1 MGLFN
6 SKYPYTNFTETNLD
20 YILDMC
26 RKCLGIHLEV
36 VGDKL
41 TLKNELGELISNV
54 TISYATEATEA
65 EHAGTADLATEAT
78 TAQTA
83 VRANK
88 ATNDKNGKDITDYV
102 SGVSAYNAKVRITHG
117 DGTIEDITVPF
128 ATEAMSATKD
138 SLGNNIDTYAVSL
151 TAESNKVVLRDR
163 QGRLLSEVTVPYATE
178 SGHASTADSATTA
191 QTATQAQTASHA
203 TNAIESVTID
213 GDTVKF
219 TTYGGQVF
227 TLTIPYAVKA
237 QKDELGNVIK
247 STYVANVTESNGVI
261 TFLDAQG
268 NAIVT
273 LTPTVDSA
281 IRDSLGNTLY
291 DYVKTIA
298 VSSNSNYVT
307 VTHGDGNTD
316 SLTIHYSEVAWKD
329 TNGNVIKNTYV
340 KRIAVVESPADSGIY
355 YLVCYNGDTPEA
367 ELFRIRLITV
377 SYDSVNMD
385 ISITIGGI

>member
-6 SKYPYTNFTETNLD
+6 SKYPYTSFTETNLD

-54 TISYATEATEA
+54 TVSFATEATEA
-65 EHAGTADLATEAT
+65 EHSSTADLATDAT

-88 ATNDKNGKDITDYV
+88 ATADKNGKDITDYLASAGV
-102 SGVSAYNAKVRITHG
+102 SGTKVRITHG
-117 DGTIEDITVPF
+117 DGTIEDITVPY

-138 SLGNNIDTYAVSL
+138 AQGNNIDTYAVSL
-151 TAESNKVVLRDR
+151 TAESNKLVLRDR
-163 QGRLLSEVTVPYATE
+163 QGRLLSELTVPYATE
-178 SGHASTADSATTA
+178 SGHALTADNATTA
-191 QTATQAQTASHA
+191 QNAVSTAHA
-203 TNAIESVTID
+203 THAIESVTID

-219 TTYGGQVF
+219 VTYGGQAY
-227 TLTIPYAVKA
+227 TLTMPYAVKA

-247 STYVANVTESNGVI
+247 STYVANVTESNGVL

-268 NAIVT
+268 NTIVT

-291 DYVKTIA
+291 DYIKTIA

-316 SLTIHYSEVAWKD
+316 SLTIHYSETAWKD
-329 TNGNVIKNTYV
+329 TNGNVIKNTYI
-340 KRIAVVESPADSGIY
+340 KNLAVIEVSGDY
-355 YLVCYNGDTPEA
+355 YLVAYNGDTPQA
-367 ELFRIRLITV
+367 ELFRVQIPVGSGMTATV
-377 SYDSVNMD
+377 TYTALTQDLD
-385 ISITIGGI
+385 IEFT

>member
-20 YILDMC
+20 YILEMC

-54 TISYATEATEA
+54 TISYASEATEA
-65 EHAGTADLATEAT
+65 EHSSTSDLATDAT

-88 ATNDKNGKDITDYV
+88 ATADKNGKDITDYLAGAGV
-102 SGVSAYNAKVRITHG
+102 SGTKVRITHG
-117 DGTIEDITVPF
+117 DGTIEDITVPY

-138 SLGNNIDTYAVSL
+138 AQGNNIDTYAVSL
-151 TAESNKVVLRDR
+151 TAETNKVVLRDR
-163 QGRLLSEVTVPYATE
+163 QGRLLSELTVPYATE
-178 SGHASTADSATTA
+178 SGHALTADNATTA
-191 QTATQAQTASHA
+191 QNAVSTAHA
-203 TNAIESVTID
+203 THAIESVTID

-219 TTYGGQVF
+219 VTYGGQAY
-227 TLTIPYAVKA
+227 TLTMPYAVKA

-247 STYVANVTESNGVI
+247 STYVANVTESNGVL

-268 NAIVT
+268 NTIVT

-291 DYVKTIA
+291 DYIKTIA

-316 SLTIHYSEVAWKD
+316 SITIHYSETAWKD
-329 TNGNVIKNTYV
+329 TNGNVIKNTYI
-340 KRIAVVESPADSGIY
+340 KNLAVIEVSGDY
-355 YLVCYNGDTPEA
+355 YLVAYNGDTPQA
-367 ELFRIRLITV
+367 ELFRVQIPVGSGMTATV
-377 SYDSVNMD
+377 TYTALTQDLD
-385 ISITIGGI
+385 IEFT

>member
-54 TISYATEATEA
+54 TISYASEATEA
-65 EHAGTADLATEAT
+65 EHSSTSDLATEAT

-88 ATNDKNGKDITDYV
+88 ATADKNGKDITDYLTGAGV
-102 SGVSAYNAKVRITHG
+102 SGTKIRITHG

-128 ATEAMSATKD
+128 ATEALSATKD
-138 SLGNNIDTYAVSL
+138 AQGNNIDTYAVSL
-151 TAESNKVVLRDR
+151 TAETNKLVLRDR
-163 QGRLLSEVTVPYATE
+163 QGRLLSELTVPYATE
-178 SGHASTADSATTA
+178 SGHALTADNATTA
-191 QTATQAQTASHA
+191 QNAVSTAHA
-203 TNAIESVTID
+203 TNAIETVTID

-219 TTYGGQVF
+219 TTYGGQVT

-247 STYVANVTESNGVI
+247 STYVANVTESNGVL

-268 NAIVT
+268 NTIVT

-291 DYVKTIA
+291 DYIKAIA

-316 SLTIHYSEVAWKD
+316 SITIHYSETAWKD
-329 TNGNVIKNTYV
+329 TNGNVIKNTYIKNLDV
-340 KRIAVVESPADSGIY
+340 IEVSGDY
-355 YLVCYNGDTPEA
+355 YLVAYNGDTPQA
-367 ELFRIRLITV
+367 ELFRVQLPVGSGMTATV
-377 SYDSVNMD
+377 TYTALTQDLD
-385 ISITIGGI
+385 IEFT